1 MKIGLEVH
9 VQLRTNTKLFCGC
22 SSNWQGLEPN
32 TNCCDTC
39 LGFPGTKPRLNE
51 KAIEYGIKIALALNC
66 KFPERMFFSR
76 KSYFYPDMSKN
87 FQITQYEIPI
97 AKDGFLKVGGK
108 KIHIN
113 RINLEEDPA
122 RLVHP
127 EGIAGSEYVLVDYNR
142 SGIPLC
148 EIVTAPDFETPREAR
163 IFLQQLSSILE
174 YLGVFDPSMEA
185 SMRIDSNISIMDV
198 RVEVKNITGFK
209 DVEKAMNYEI
219 VRQKNQVRRGKEI
232 LHETRA
238 WDAAAGVTRSLRVK
252 ETEEDYGYIF
262 EPDLT
267 VQNLHEE
274 KISAI
279 KTLLPELASEKVK
292 RYMETLGVHKEIAE
306 SIADDPEIAKLFE
319 RVIEKINPKLAASWF
334 ADKIKKTL
342 NYNNMRLRE
351 SHLNFE
357 NIVKLLKLLE
367 DGKITEKV
375 AEGILREMVVKPKD
389 PEELIESCGLV
400 RIDNEKELSDVVDS
414 VLDKNPKAVLDF
426 KSGIKES
433 FNFLVGQA
441 LAATRGR
448 GDPNKI
454 REILKKKL
462 E

>member
-1 MKIGLEVH
+1 
-9 VQLRTNTKLFCGC
+9 
-22 SSNWQGLEPN
+22 
-32 TNCCDTC
+32 
-39 LGFPGTKPRLNE
+39 
-51 KAIEYGIKIALALNC
+51 
-66 KFPERMFFSR
+66 
-76 KSYFYPDMSKN
+76 
-87 FQITQYEIPI
+87 
-97 AKDGFLKVGGK
+97 
-108 KIHIN
+108 
-113 RINLEEDPA
+113 
-122 RLVHP
+122 
-127 EGIAGSEYVLVDYNR
+127 
-142 SGIPLC
+142 
-148 EIVTAPDFETPREAR
+148 
-163 IFLQQLSSILE
+163 
-174 YLGVFDPSMEA
+174 
-185 SMRIDSNISIMDV
+185 
-198 RVEVKNITGFK
+198 
-209 DVEKAMNYEI
+209 
-219 VRQKNQVRRGKEI
+219 
-232 LHETRA
+232 
-238 WDAAAGVTRSLRVK
+238 
-252 ETEEDYGYIF
+252 
-262 EPDLT
+262 